1 MLKKSGLTLIAAIV
15 MYVLAYQNQ
24 TLREDLAVANS
35 IASARQHRIDDLIE
49 KTNIAKDEQRKL
61 SDQLA
66 TNRAALAR
74 RDKQLENL
82 LNENAELKAWADRPL
97 PAGLDWLQRDTITG
111 HTAYR
116 QHLSDRQ
123 PLPAESD
130 NPDEPP

>member
-24 TLREDLAVANS
+24 TLREDIAVANS

-74 RDKQLENL
+74 RDKQMEKL

-97 PAGLDWLQRDTITG
+97 PAGLDWLQRDAITG

-116 QHLSDRQ
+116 QHLSDRHPMSAQ
-123 PLPAESD
+123 SGST
-130 NPDEPP
+130 DEPP

>member
-74 RDKQLENL
+74 RDKQLEKL

-116 QHLSDRQ
+116 KHLSDRKPMSAQ
-123 PLPAESD
+123 SG